1 MAKKTKKDLKQF
13 QQALLSNTDFIQ
25 HTEATLNEPLIKEV
39 SLVEDA
45 IMEKFKLL
53 ATFEGVT
60 EKELI
65 NQALN
70 HYLRLKSQQLE
81 QAMNQKK

>member
-1 MAKKTKKDLKQF
+1 MAKKTKNTKQF

-39 SLVEDA
+39 SMVDDA

-70 HYLRLKSQQLE
+70 HYLRLKSLQLE
-81 QAMNQKK
+81 QAMNNKK

>member
-1 MAKKTKKDLKQF
+1 MAKKTKNTKQF

-39 SLVEDA
+39 SMVDDA

-70 HYLRLKSQQLE
+70 HYLRLKSLQLE
-81 QAMNQKK
+81 QAMNIKK